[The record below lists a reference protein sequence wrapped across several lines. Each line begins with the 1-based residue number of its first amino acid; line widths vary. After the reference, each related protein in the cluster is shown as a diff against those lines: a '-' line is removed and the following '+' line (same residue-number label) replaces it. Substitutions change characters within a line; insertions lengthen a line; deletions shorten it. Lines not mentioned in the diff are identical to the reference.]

1 MARNCAG
8 SERTPEYFCP
18 PRCWLRLGAARD
30 PDGEQVD
37 WAGLPVNLDFVFSR
51 NQRDKVYL
59 QHLQRR
65 RDPQLARRFGG
76 GLRTCAR
83 GNDCPLVHDYGLAR
97 TAPTPGS

>member
-1 MARNCAG
+1 MTRNCVR
-8 SERTPEYFCP
+8 SEETPEYVCP
-18 PRCWLRLGAARD
+18 PQCSLRLGAARD
-30 PDGEQVD
+30 SDCEQVD

-65 RDPQLARRFGG
+65 RDPQLARRFDG

-97 TAPTPGS
+97 TPPGAGS

>member
-1 MARNCAG
+1 MARNLAG
-8 SERTPEYFCP
+8 SEGTPEYVCP
-18 PRCWLRLGAARD
+18 PQCSLRLGAARD
-30 PDGEQVD
+30 PACERFD

-83 GNDCPLVHDYGLAR
+83 GNDCPLVRDDGLAR
-97 TAPTPGS
+97 TPPASR